1 MAQDDQDQYR
11 QVNPEDYYGYE
22 ERFVEK
28 GGGGGKSSSDQARQ
42 GNKTRRAARKQQIKH
57 SRKRQRRQARERLFR
72 VVQHFP
78 DFNYPSA
85 RDQFLR
91 RYSDWINR
99 FLDSPLQIETSDL
112 EFSTSKSSGP
122 GGQHVNKR
130 ETRVALHHIPTG
142 IRAVSDQH
150 RSQRKNRQSSR
161 QILRRRLQE
170 HLEDW
175 NMYLSGDEQV
185 SPEMISSWLESDG

>member
-28 GGGGGKSSSDQARQ
+28 GGGGGKSSSAPERQ
-42 GNKTRRAARKQQIKH
+42 GKKTRRAARKQQIKH
-57 SRKRQRRQARERLFR
+57 SRKRQRQQAREELLK
-72 VVQHFP
+72 VVKNFP
-78 DFNYPSA
+78 EFDHPAA

-91 RYSDWINR
+91 RYTEWVNR
-99 FLDSPLQIETSDL
+99 FIDSPLEVKPAEL
-112 EFSTSKSSGP
+112 ELSTSKSSGP
-122 GGQHVNKR
+122 GGQNVNKR
-130 ETRVALHHIPTG
+130 ETRVAVRHTPTG

-150 RSQRKNRQSSR
+150 RSQRKNRKTSR
-161 QILRRRLQE
+161 RILRQRLQE
-170 HLEDW
+170 HLDNWQE
-175 NMYLSGDEQV
+175 YLPGDEQI